1 VYKPSDD
8 RIKELESTDLSILT
22 ASELLLAIEDV
33 EWMIQTESYRDHYLD
48 RLQALYDR
56 LLHEGEEE

>member
-8 RIKELESTDLSILT
+8 RIKELESADLSILT

-48 RLQALYDR
+48 RLQVLYDKMNQ
-56 LLHEGEEE
+56 EEE